1 MRWTRQGNWKRTG
14 EGMWTPGGPAA
25 SSQKAYCEQ
34 HGLRSHSLSYWHRRL
49 AKGPGPSGARS
60 LLALVPA
67 VRVPSAAAGYAE
79 PVAPQPAGLATRL
92 CRAATG
98 RVVDGPVGRARMNAP
113 LGAAPE
119 RIWLAVEAVDM
130 RLGIDGLSARIQAS
144 LGRSPCDG
152 TAYAFTNRR
161 RSRLKLLVWDGTG
174 VWLSQRRLHRGYF
187 TWPSASDPVFALTA
201 AQWRWLI
208 AGVDWQRRDAPAPAH
223 WQV

>member
-1 MRWTRQGNWKRTG
+1 MIGCWPSRDRCRRCN
-14 EGMWTPGGPAA
+14 
-25 SSQKAYCEQ
+25 SQPDGRC
-34 HGLRSHSLSYWHRRL
+34 
-49 AKGPGPSGARS
+49 AR
-60 LLALVPA
+60 
-67 VRVPSAAAGYAE
+67 
-79 PVAPQPAGLATRL
+79 
-92 CRAATG
+92 C
-98 RVVDGPVGRARMNAP
+98 
-113 LGAAPE
+113 
-119 RIWLAVEAVDM
+119 
-130 RLGIDGLSARIQAS
+130 RLGGIQAS

-208 AGVDWQRRDAPAPAH
+208 AGVDWPRRDAPAPAH

>member
-1 MRWTRQGNWKRTG
+1 M
-14 EGMWTPGGPAA
+14 
-25 SSQKAYCEQ
+25 S
-34 HGLRSHSLSYWHRRL
+34 
-49 AKGPGPSGARS
+49 
-60 LLALVPA
+60 
-67 VRVPSAAAGYAE
+67 
-79 PVAPQPAGLATRL
+79 
-92 CRAATG
+92 
-98 RVVDGPVGRARMNAP
+98 AP

-187 TWPSASDPVFALTA
+187 TWPSASDPVFRALTA

-208 AGVDWQRRDAPAPAH
+208 AGVRLATPRRRHPATGGFRGSPFPDRNTRKIRHFDAFWPII
-223 WQV
+223 VV

>member
-1 MRWTRQGNWKRTG
+1 V
-14 EGMWTPGGPAA
+14 AD
-25 SSQKAYCEQ
+25 
-34 HGLRSHSLSYWHRRL
+34 
-49 AKGPGPSGARS
+49 GA
-60 LLALVPA
+60 
-67 VRVPSAAAGYAE
+67 
-79 PVAPQPAGLATRL
+79 
-92 CRAATG
+92 
-98 RVVDGPVGRARMNAP
+98 VGRARMSAP
-113 LGAAPE
+113 IGAAPE

-201 AQWRWLI
+201 AQWRWLT
-208 AGVDWQRRDAPAPAH
+208 AGVDWQRRDAPAPAN

>member
-1 MRWTRQGNWKRTG
+1 
-14 EGMWTPGGPAA
+14 
-25 SSQKAYCEQ
+25 
-34 HGLRSHSLSYWHRRL
+34 
-49 AKGPGPSGARS
+49 
-60 LLALVPA
+60 
-67 VRVPSAAAGYAE
+67 
-79 PVAPQPAGLATRL
+79 
-92 CRAATG
+92 
-98 RVVDGPVGRARMNAP
+98 MNAP

-161 RSRLKLLVWDGTG
+161 RSRLKLLIWDGTG

-201 AQWRWLI
+201 AQWRWLT
-208 AGVDWQRRDAPAPAH
+208 AGVDWQRRDAPAAAH

>member
-1 MRWTRQGNWKRTG
+1 M
-14 EGMWTPGGPAA
+14 
-25 SSQKAYCEQ
+25 S
-34 HGLRSHSLSYWHRRL
+34 
-49 AKGPGPSGARS
+49 
-60 LLALVPA
+60 
-67 VRVPSAAAGYAE
+67 
-79 PVAPQPAGLATRL
+79 
-92 CRAATG
+92 
-98 RVVDGPVGRARMNAP
+98 AP

-208 AGVDWQRRDAPAPAH
+208 AGVDWQRRDAPHLPTGRSKGALSLQKSMQNPPLRPLGASS
-223 WQV
+223 WYNPSWI

>member
-1 MRWTRQGNWKRTG
+1 M
-14 EGMWTPGGPAA
+14 
-25 SSQKAYCEQ
+25 
-34 HGLRSHSLSYWHRRL
+34 
-49 AKGPGPSGARS
+49 
-60 LLALVPA
+60 
-67 VRVPSAAAGYAE
+67 SA
-79 PVAPQPAGLATRL
+79 PV
-92 CRAATG
+92 
-98 RVVDGPVGRARMNAP
+98 
-113 LGAAPE
+113 GAAPE

-130 RLGIDGLSARIQAS
+130 RLGIDGLSARIRAS

-187 TWPSASDPVFALTA
+187 TWPSASDAVFALTP

>member
-1 MRWTRQGNWKRTG
+1 
-14 EGMWTPGGPAA
+14 
-25 SSQKAYCEQ
+25 
-34 HGLRSHSLSYWHRRL
+34 
-49 AKGPGPSGARS
+49 
-60 LLALVPA
+60 
-67 VRVPSAAAGYAE
+67 
-79 PVAPQPAGLATRL
+79 
-92 CRAATG
+92 
-98 RVVDGPVGRARMNAP
+98 MNAP

-187 TWPSASDPVFALTA
+187 TWPGASDPVFALTA

-208 AGVDWQRRDAPAPAH
+208 VAGLGMRRLVIKDAKSVTSTSCRASC
-223 WQV
+223 WYNSSWI